1 VPARTFPLSGVVS
14 GAPVVLTERDRESL
28 LEALGRV
35 PDPRTARGVRY
46 PVVAILAVVVC
57 AMLAGARS
65 YAAIGEWC
73 ADLDAATRHK
83 LGFTG
88 KLPGTVTIW
97 RLLVHIDAPALD
109 EVVCVWIRARLERI
123 NAAARALT
131 PQGRPVRRVLAV
143 DGKAMRATLR
153 GTNPVHLLAALD
165 HARGVV
171 VAQVSVA
178 VKTNEIPLFST
189 LLDQIPDP
197 EETLVTADALHAQVA
212 HLNYLHKRGA
222 HLLVCVKGNQ
232 PTLRRTLKGQPWA
245 DTPVGHTESNRGHG
259 RIERRTVK
267 VVTVEAGLGFPHA
280 TQAIQIVRRSRPITP
295 GTGKRAKWRTETVYA
310 ITSLT
315 AAQGHPDELA
325 RWIRGHWCIENR
337 LHWVRD
343 VTFGEDLHQARTGSG
358 PHVLA
363 TCRNLII
370 SLLRLAGHTSIAR
383 ALRHHAR
390 HTDQAI
396 AVVTNEESRTQ

>member
-1 VPARTFPLSGVVS
+1 M
-14 GAPVVLTERDRESL
+14 
-28 LEALGRV
+28 EALGRV

-46 PVVAILAVVVC
+46 PIVAMLVVVVC

-65 YAAIGEWC
+65 YAAIGEWS
-73 ADLDAATRHK
+73 ADLDAATRRK

-88 KLPGTVTIW
+88 RAPRTVTIW
-97 RLLVHIDAPALD
+97 RLLVRIDAPALD
-109 EVVCVWIRARLERI
+109 EVVCVWIRAYLERV
-123 NAAARALT
+123 NAAARARAT
-131 PQGRPVRRVLAV
+131 PGRPVRRVLAV

-171 VAQVSVA
+171 VAQVSVD

-189 LLDQIPDP
+189 LLDQIPDLGG
-197 EETLVTADALHAQVA
+197 TLITADALHAQVA
-212 HLNYLHKRGA
+212 HLKYLHKRGS

-232 PTLRRTLKGQPWA
+232 PTLLKTLKGQPW
-245 DTPVGHTESNRGHG
+245 TEIPVGHTESGRGHG
-259 RIERRTVK
+259 RIEKRTLK

-295 GTGKRAKWRTETVYA
+295 GTAKRAKWRTETVYA
-310 ITSLT
+310 ITTLT
-315 AAQGHPDELA
+315 ADQAHPDELA
-325 RWIRGHWCIENR
+325 RWLRGHWGIEVR

-343 VTFGEDLHQARTGSG
+343 VTLGEDLHQARTGSG

-363 TCRNLII
+363 TCRNLMI
-370 SLLRLAGHTSIAR
+370 SLLRLAEHTNIAR
-383 ALRHHAR
+383 ALRHHSR
-390 HTDQAI
+390 HTDQAV
-396 AVVTNEESRTQ
+396 ALVVNENPKTVINDNPRTQ